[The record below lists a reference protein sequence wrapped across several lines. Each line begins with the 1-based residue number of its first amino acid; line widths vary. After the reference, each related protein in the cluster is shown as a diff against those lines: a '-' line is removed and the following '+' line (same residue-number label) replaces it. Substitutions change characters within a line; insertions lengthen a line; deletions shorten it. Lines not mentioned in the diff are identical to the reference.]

1 MRVLSGVV
9 TRYGAV
15 SRLSTVRFR
24 HTPCYA
30 PRNRMSLFTIFLST
44 GMFAYWFARGW
55 LVVLGPN
62 DQIVRRLQED
72 EWNMHRLRIL
82 LRTLFFPGMELGL
95 F

>member
-1 MRVLSGVV
+1 
-9 TRYGAV
+9 
-15 SRLSTVRFR
+15 
-24 HTPCYA
+24 
-30 PRNRMSLFTIFLST
+30 
-44 GMFAYWFARGW
+44 MFAYWFARGW